1 MSQVKGAPSLQIVPN
16 YLFPTVVWST
26 LFDDRESFNA
36 TLLEQ
41 IYRLRD
47 QDPAG
52 VENTNVRGW
61 QSPNNVQNL
70 PEFEPLNLRIL
81 QVCQR
86 IAESQHFHPDLV
98 LQHEAWINI
107 NPPGASNKIHFHANC
122 HFSGIYYI
130 SLKPPECGSIFFRDP
145 RVASRM
151 LTYPTTQPT
160 EFTSD
165 EVRMDPEA
173 GRMYLFPG
181 WLEHGVEE
189 NRSDQDRVSIAF
201 NVVAGK
207 RQVD

>member
-1 MSQVKGAPSLQIVPN
+1 MSQVKGASSLQIVPN
-16 YLFPTVVWST
+16 YLFPTAVWNT
-26 LFDDRESFNA
+26 LFDDWESFNA

-61 QSPNNVQNL
+61 QSHNNVQNL
-70 PEFEPLNLRIL
+70 PEFEPLNPRTL
-81 QVCQR
+81 QLCQR
-86 IAESQHFHPDLV
+86 IAESQHFPPQLV
-98 LQHEAWINI
+98 LPHAAWIKI

-173 GRMYLFPG
+173 GRMYVFPG

-207 RQVD
+207 R